1 MSLVSTNKIDAN
13 KFELE
18 IAADAAAFEA
28 AIEKAYKKARKK
40 INVNGF
46 RKGNAPRKMI
56 EKLYGENVFWEDAV
70 NELIPTVVAPAVE
83 EAALELVATPDIDVT
98 AVNKEDGV
106 KFKVTATVKP
116 EVTISDYKGIEVSK
130 NVKAVNDEDVDKMI
144 ESLRERNGRMVT
156 VEDRAAA
163 MGDVAVIDFEGFKDG
178 VAFDGGKENN
188 FELTLGSG
196 QFIPGFEEQIV
207 GKNTGD
213 EFTINV
219 TFPENYQ
226 MKELAGQPTEFK
238 IKLNEIRS
246 KELPELDDEFVKDA
260 TDFDTLDEL
269 KADYKKK
276 LEDRAAQTAEMEAD
290 NALYEALITKMSA
303 EIPEVMFEH
312 KIDEMVR
319 DFEMRLS
326 QQGLTLDMYL
336 TYTNTDKDAFRK
348 TFADR
353 AANEV
358 KVRLA
363 LEAIAKLENV
373 EISDEKVEEEINK
386 LAEQYKMTAD
396 QVKSYVSS
404 EAIKADL
411 AVAEAAKIVKDNAKI
426 NG

>member
-156 VEDRAAA
+156 V
-163 MGDVAVIDFEGFKDG
+163 
-178 VAFDGGKENN
+178 
-188 FELTLGSG
+188 
-196 QFIPGFEEQIV
+196 
-207 GKNTGD
+207 
-213 EFTINV
+213 
-219 TFPENYQ
+219 
-226 MKELAGQPTEFK
+226 
-238 IKLNEIRS
+238 
-246 KELPELDDEFVKDA
+246 
-260 TDFDTLDEL
+260 
-269 KADYKKK
+269 
-276 LEDRAAQTAEMEAD
+276 
-290 NALYEALITKMSA
+290 
-303 EIPEVMFEH
+303 
-312 KIDEMVR
+312 
-319 DFEMRLS
+319 
-326 QQGLTLDMYL
+326 
-336 TYTNTDKDAFRK
+336 
-348 TFADR
+348 
-353 AANEV
+353 
-358 KVRLA
+358 
-363 LEAIAKLENV
+363 
-373 EISDEKVEEEINK
+373 
-386 LAEQYKMTAD
+386 
-396 QVKSYVSS
+396 
-404 EAIKADL
+404 
-411 AVAEAAKIVKDNAKI
+411 
-426 NG
+426 

>member
-178 VAFDGGKENN
+178 VAFDGGKEKYPLCN
-188 FELTLGSG
+188 LT
-196 QFIPGFEEQIV
+196 E
-207 GKNTGD
+207 
-213 EFTINV
+213 
-219 TFPENYQ
+219 
-226 MKELAGQPTEFK
+226 
-238 IKLNEIRS
+238 
-246 KELPELDDEFVKDA
+246 
-260 TDFDTLDEL
+260 
-269 KADYKKK
+269 
-276 LEDRAAQTAEMEAD
+276 
-290 NALYEALITKMSA
+290 
-303 EIPEVMFEH
+303 
-312 KIDEMVR
+312 
-319 DFEMRLS
+319 
-326 QQGLTLDMYL
+326 YL
-336 TYTNTDKDAFRK
+336 TKR
-348 TFADR
+348 TF
-353 AANEV
+353 
-358 KVRLA
+358 
-363 LEAIAKLENV
+363 
-373 EISDEKVEEEINK
+373 
-386 LAEQYKMTAD
+386 
-396 QVKSYVSS
+396 
-404 EAIKADL
+404 
-411 AVAEAAKIVKDNAKI
+411 
-426 NG
+426 